1 MSSDPQKLKIKLMFD
16 GLNKGR
22 VTGALP
28 PIGSL
33 SIDLNS
39 LLKKDK
45 QEEKEYSVAVEPA
58 VISHFATASVEMW
71 QRAIHSF
78 LISSSLTKSSP
89 IWSSVAGYYSSHY
102 SVRAFAHLLGY
113 FQLFTNKRIVELDLS
128 SAKYYCQIKQKG
140 GNDREHKFYWK
151 VVKQHPL
158 FSADPFFTNNEEM
171 QPNSSNDK
179 SDISHRSK
187 ANYLDHVNHFPNFA
201 VLNEEYLKQ
210 RIKVISSIKLSDAP
224 IPKVNSYPDLDSVQL
239 MAYHRM
245 VKYSNLVD
253 GILGGKNRYWNIN
266 RRPTWCTSMLDFQI
280 VAPEYTSIYSDRL

>member
-1 MSSDPQKLKIKLMFD
+1 MSVDPQKLKIKLMFD

-22 VTGALP
+22 VTGSLP

-33 SIDLNS
+33 SDDLNA

-45 QEEKEYSVAVEPA
+45 TDEKEYAVAVNPA

-71 QRAIHSF
+71 QRAVHSF
-78 LISSSLTKSSP
+78 LISASLTKSSP

-128 SAKYYCQIKQKG
+128 GSKYYCQIKQKG

-151 VVKQHPL
+151 ILKQHPF
-158 FSADPFFTNNEEM
+158 FSSDPFFTNNEEM
-171 QPNSSNDK
+171 QQNSINDK
-179 SDISHRSK
+179 SDISHRSR
-187 ANYLDHVNHFPNFA
+187 ANYLDHVNNFPSFT
-201 VLNEEYLKQ
+201 VLNEDFLRQ
-210 RIKVISSIKLSDAP
+210 RIAKISTIKLSDAP
-224 IPKVNSYPDLDSVQL
+224 IPRVHSYPDLDSVQL

-245 VKYSNLVD
+245 VKYANFVD
-253 GILGGKNRYWNIN
+253 EILGGKNRYWNLN
-266 RRPTWCTSMLDFQI
+266 RRPSWCSTMLDFQI
-280 VAPEYTSIYSDRL
+280 IEPVYSEIYTDR